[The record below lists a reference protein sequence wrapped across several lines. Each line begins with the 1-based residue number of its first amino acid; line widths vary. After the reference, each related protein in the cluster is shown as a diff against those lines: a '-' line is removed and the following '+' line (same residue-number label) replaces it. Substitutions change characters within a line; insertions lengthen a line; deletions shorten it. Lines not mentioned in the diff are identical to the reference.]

1 MVDEMNRAWVDQQSK
16 SEMQRHANMV
26 EAANRAHEHQHH
38 QPHSKRHSE
47 IGDRLYRI
55 ARVVFPTIAIGG
67 LLAMFGFAVWIVVT
81 SG

>member
-1 MVDEMNRAWVDQQSK
+1 MVEDYNRHLAEQQTL
-16 SEMQRHANMV
+16 SEGQRHANMA
-26 EAANRAHEHQHH
+26 EAAKRAQEHY
-38 QPHSKRHSE
+38 QPPSKPHSE

-55 ARVVFPTIAIGG
+55 ARVVFPAIAIVG

>member
-1 MVDEMNRAWVDQQSK
+1 MVDEMNRAWVEQQSK
-16 SEMQRHANMV
+16 SEVQRHANMV
-26 EAANRAHEHQHH
+26 EAANRAQEHQQH
-38 QPHSKRHSE
+38 QPSSKSHSD

-55 ARVVFPTIAIGG
+55 ARVVFPAIAIVG

>member
-1 MVDEMNRAWVDQQSK
+1 MVDELNRAWVDQQTK
-16 SEMQRHANMV
+16 SEVQRHTNMV
-26 EAANRAHEHQHH
+26 EV
-38 QPHSKRHSE
+38 SKRAQEHYQPPSKPHSE

-55 ARVVFPTIAIGG
+55 ARVVFPMIAIVG